1 MQKMKQFTFR
11 ILISAVFLLF
21 SGVAG
26 GQALRKGSV
35 IEFSE
40 ISVTL
45 QPGASLES
53 FCDILCYQLAP
64 AIARAFPGTE
74 VYFAKG
80 DRGNAENK
88 VGAIWV
94 FESEA
99 ARNRY
104 FENGGKLTPE
114 GQQAYDQ
121 LAEVTR
127 EIEKLGDASRV
138 SEEWI
143 VLNHSRPEALKNYY
157 EYLLDFCNKDNIGEV
172 PVAPATVGVSDPLL
186 QRLTGE
192 LARHTSELIR
202 SGATG
207 GDPQYQQYTR
217 EIENVKQ
224 TLREAVTRLS
234 GTPSPAFVSGGS
246 FGLHELSVNLKPG
259 VTMEQF
265 QEFLLTRYIPTVSSH
280 FSGLQLIAL
289 KPRGTEGENRLAWV
303 NYFQTEGARDDFWP
317 EPDTPSERA
326 EEALARV
333 QPVLFELLELGDWS
347 DDYGVWII
355 H

>member
-1 MQKMKQFTFR
+1 MQKMKQFAFR
-11 ILISAVFLLF
+11 ILCSAVFLLF
-21 SGVAG
+21 SGFAG
-26 GQALRKGSV
+26 GQTLRKGAV

-40 ISVTL
+40 ISITL
-45 QPGASLES
+45 QPGASLEN

-80 DRGNAENK
+80 DRGNAEDR
-88 VGAIWV
+88 VCAIWV

-99 ARNRY
+99 TRNRY
-104 FENGGKLTPE
+104 FEIGGGLTPE
-114 GQQAYDQ
+114 GQKAYDQ
-121 LAEVTR
+121 LAEVTS
-127 EIEKLGDASRV
+127 EIEKLGDASRT
-138 SEEWI
+138 STEWI

-157 EYLLDFCNKDNIGEV
+157 DYLLNFCNGDNIGEV
-172 PVAPATVGVSDPLL
+172 PVAPAAAGVSDPLL
-186 QRLTGE
+186 QRLTAE
-192 LARHTSELIR
+192 LSQHTSVLIQ
-202 SGATG
+202 SGATR

-234 GTPSPAFVSGGS
+234 RTPSPAFVSGGS
-246 FGLHELSVNLKPG
+246 FGFHELSVNLKPG

-265 QEFLLTRYIPTVSSH
+265 QDFLLNRYIPELSSH
-280 FSGLQLIAL
+280 FTGMQLLIL
-289 KPRGTEGENRLAWV
+289 KPHGTEGENRLAWV
-303 NYFQTEGARDDFWP
+303 NYFQSEGARDDYWP

-333 QPVLFELLELGDWS
+333 QPILFELLELGDWS